1 MAMSTTSPRGRYHHG
16 DLRAACLKAARELLE
31 EGAELSLRAVARR
44 ASVSTAAPYRHYAD
58 KDALV
63 SALAAQGC
71 RELHDCLAAAAPADA
86 TPDDFAALAVAYVR
100 FALAHPALFR
110 IMFRTSCTPAD
121 TERDAAAADVDAFVR
136 RAAARARPDA
146 DPDAL
151 GVACWA
157 LLHGL
162 AFLYLEGKLPTDP
175 PAAVDARVRTS
186 VGALIDAGRPGW

>member
-1 MAMSTTSPRGRYHHG
+1 
-16 DLRAACLKAARELLE
+16 
-31 EGAELSLRAVARR
+31 
-44 ASVSTAAPYRHYAD
+44 
-58 KDALV
+58 
-63 SALAAQGC
+63 
-71 RELHDCLAAAAPADA
+71 
-86 TPDDFAALAVAYVR
+86 
-100 FALAHPALFR
+100 
-110 IMFRTSCTPAD
+110 MFRTSCTPAD

-175 PAAVDARVRTS
+175 AATVDARVRTS
-186 VGALIDAGRPGW
+186 VGALIDA

>member
-1 MAMSTTSPRGRYHHG
+1 MVAATSCRWYGGRTARCRGVLFRGTGGCHAGSADVEH
-16 DLRAACLKAARELLE
+16 
-31 EGAELSLRAVARR
+31 
-44 ASVSTAAPYRHYAD
+44 D

-136 RAAARARPDA
+136 RAAAHARPDA
-146 DPDAL
+146 DPDTL

-186 VGALIDAGRPGW
+186 VGALIDA